1 MELRHLRYLCAVA
14 DYGTFRNA
22 SRHLHVSQSAISE
35 QIADLEHELGGP
47 LLERTHRTARL
58 TPQGRIF
65 YEEAKKTIAQA
76 DRTLDLTRRAML
88 GQGGSLTIGFFL
100 WGAGSFFAALIRDY
114 RTQHPNIKF
123 TLREMHHHLQQPAL
137 LDGQIDVGFTRPLDP
152 PYTTL
157 LGSELLFNDRIVA
170 LLPHDHPLAA
180 APIQLSTLAN
190 QPFVLCERSATPVL
204 FDDVLALC
212 STAGFTPNIV
222 NTSPTW
228 PGVLTLVASG
238 EGIALVPAGVHHLRT
253 PGLAFVE
260 ILPETT
266 HIGLAI
272 AWNPANQTPIVLD
285 FLRLVR
291 QNKDRIRQST

>member
-47 LLERTHRTARL
+47 LLDRTHRTTRL

-65 YEEAKKTIAQA
+65 YDEAKKTLAQA
-76 DRTLDLTRRAML
+76 DHTLDLTRRAML
-88 GQGGSLTIGFFL
+88 GHEGSLTIGFFL
-100 WGAGSFFAALIRDY
+100 WGAGNFFAALIRDY
-114 RTQHPNIKF
+114 RERHPNIKL
-123 TLREMHHHLQQPAL
+123 TLREMHHYLQQPAL

-152 PYTTL
+152 LYSTL
-157 LGSELLFNDRIVA
+157 LGSELLFEDRVVA

-180 APIQLSTLAN
+180 GPVQLSDLAN
-190 QPFVLCERSATPVL
+190 HSFVMCERAVAPVL
-204 FDDVLALC
+204 FDAVLALC
-212 STAGFTPNIV
+212 SNAGFTPKIV
-222 NTSPTW
+222 NTSPSW

-238 EGIALVPAGVHHLRT
+238 EGIALVPAGVQHLRT

-266 HIGLAI
+266 HIGLSI
-272 AWNPANQTPIVLD
+272 AWNPANQTPVVLD

-291 QNKDRIRQST
+291 ENKDRIRQSA